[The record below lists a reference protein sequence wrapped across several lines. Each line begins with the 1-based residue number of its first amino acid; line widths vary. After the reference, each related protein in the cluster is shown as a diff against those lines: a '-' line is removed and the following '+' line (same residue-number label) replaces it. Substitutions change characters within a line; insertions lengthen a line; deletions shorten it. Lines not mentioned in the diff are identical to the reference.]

1 VTGGAGSHMSRAI
14 LDEQVQRRSARFDA
28 IVAVGLAAV
37 FVPITVIFADGWAGG
52 DRAVEP
58 LASIL
63 VAAAF
68 LALALRRIRPILTL
82 SVVTGCVTLYL
93 WAAYPY
99 GPILGAFF
107 IAVYTTAVT
116 LPFRRAAIATGLAMT
131 LMLTHVFLHPNAL
144 GGWLG
149 LIPGAAWAV
158 VPFAIG
164 VSVRSARQSRAA
176 ERDDALRQHLYDQ
189 RLELAQEVHDVVG
202 HGLAAI
208 QLQADIALHVDE
220 AQPPRTRQ
228 ALEAISR
235 ASKAAF
241 DELASTLDAIHP
253 QRTPSTP
260 GIDEVAELCHRVGE
274 AGVDVEVAVER
285 RTTRRDEPVELAAYR
300 VVQEALTNVIRHG
313 DVRAAVVTIEVDD
326 NGVHVVVTNPGTF
339 SQPTGTGRGIEGMR
353 RRVES
358 LAGRLDA
365 GPGSAGFMVEANIP
379 YGGKR

>member
-1 VTGGAGSHMSRAI
+1 VKRVGVPMSTSATPGERRRIARIDAI
-14 LDEQVQRRSARFDA
+14 L
-28 IVAVGLAAV
+28 AVGLAAV
-37 FVPITVIFADGWAGG
+37 FVPITVIFADGWANG

-58 LASIL
+58 LASTL

-68 LALALRRIRPILTL
+68 LALAFRRTRPVLTL
-82 SVVTGCVTLYL
+82 AVVTGCVTWYL

-107 IAVYTTAVT
+107 IAVYTTAVI
-116 LPFRRAAIATGLAMT
+116 LPFQRAAIVTGLAMA

-164 VSVRSARQSRAA
+164 VSVRSARGTRAA

-189 RLELAQEVHDVVG
+189 RLQLAQEVHDVVG

-220 AQPPRTRQ
+220 EQPPRTRR

-241 DELASTLDAIHP
+241 DELATTLDAIHP
-253 QRTPSTP
+253 QRRASVS
-260 GIDEVAELCHRVGE
+260 GIDDVSELTARVRE
-274 AGVDVEVAVER
+274 AGVAVELVIDR
-285 RTTRRDEPVELAAYR
+285 QTTRRDEQAELAAYR

-313 DVRAAVVTIEVDD
+313 EAKEAAVILVVNDNGIDVRVS
-326 NGVHVVVTNPGTF
+326 NPGRF
-339 SQPTGTGRGIEGMR
+339 PPPTGAGRGLAGMR
-353 RRVES
+353 RRIEV
-358 LAGRLDA
+358 LGGRFDA
-365 GPGSAGFMVEANIP
+365 GPDDRGFVIEGHIP
-379 YGGKR
+379 HSDDR

>member
-1 VTGGAGSHMSRAI
+1 MIGAA
-14 LDEQVQRRSARFDA
+14 LDVKDHGRVARFDT
-28 IVAVGLAAV
+28 ILAVGLAAV
-37 FVPITVIFADGWAGG
+37 FVPITVIFADGWASG

-68 LALALRRIRPILTL
+68 LALAFRRTRPVLTL
-82 SVVTGCVTLYL
+82 AVVTGCVTWYL

-116 LPFRRAAIATGLAMT
+116 LPFQRAAIVTGLAMA

-164 VSVRSARQSRAA
+164 VSVRSARGTRAA
-176 ERDDALRQHLYDQ
+176 ERDEALRQHLYDQ
-189 RLELAQEVHDVVG
+189 RLQLAQEVHDVVG

-220 AQPPRTRQ
+220 EQPPRTRR

-241 DELASTLDAIHP
+241 DELAITLDAIHP
-253 QRTPSTP
+253 QRSASVS
-260 GIDEVAELCHRVGE
+260 GIDDVSELTARVRE
-274 AGVDVEVAVER
+274 AGVAVELVIDR
-285 RTTRRDEPVELAAYR
+285 QTTRREEQAELAAYR
-300 VVQEALTNVIRHG
+300 VVQEALTNAIRHG
-313 DVRAAVVTIEVDD
+313 EAKEAAVTLVVNDNGIDVR
-326 NGVHVVVTNPGTF
+326 VTNPGRF
-339 SQPTGTGRGIEGMR
+339 PPPAGTGRGLAGMR
-353 RRVES
+353 RRIEA
-358 LAGRLDA
+358 LGGRFAA
-365 GPGSAGFMVEANIP
+365 GPDDRGFAVEGHIP
-379 YGGKR
+379 YTDDR